1 MCPALS
7 FGQGLSGAPVSL
19 RQKAQL
25 QRCTALELLT
35 RGLQVE
41 AARTLAR
48 TEPEPLLSLPCA
60 GELARR
66 EGARD
71 ASPSSPEC
79 TVCGVSA
86 PKRALARGVGTARC
100 SAAAVRLRA
109 GLCRNS
115 YADRHTLSEPLARLE
130 PLEHACCL
138 LVLNIVPV
146 HKRSRVQR

>member
-25 QRCTALELLT
+25 QPWLQRCTALELLT
-35 RGLQVE
+35 RGLKVE
-41 AARTLAR
+41 AARTPAR
-48 TEPEPLLSLPCA
+48 TEPEPLVLSLPCA

-71 ASPSSPEC
+71 ASSSSPER

-86 PKRALARGVGTARC
+86 PNRALARGVGTARC

-109 GLCRNS
+109 GLCMPIGTHCPSRS
-115 YADRHTLSEPLARLE
+115 PGLSHWSTPA
-130 PLEHACCL
+130 ASSC
-138 LVLNIVPV
+138 
-146 HKRSRVQR
+146 ST